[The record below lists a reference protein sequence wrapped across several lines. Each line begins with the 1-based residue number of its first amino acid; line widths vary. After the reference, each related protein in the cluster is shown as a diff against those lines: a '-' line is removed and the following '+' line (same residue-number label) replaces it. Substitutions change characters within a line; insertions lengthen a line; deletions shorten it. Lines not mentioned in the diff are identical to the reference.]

1 MILEAFWSAAARPP
15 LSNAAAEAAARGG
28 RAATLKNGDFASA
41 VPKA

>member
-1 MILEAFWSAAARPP
+1 MIVDAFWSAAARPP

-28 RAATLKNGDFASA
+28 RAAALKPGGFATA